1 MCYSKIRTDR
11 NDGYK
16 GVCIMKILI
25 TTDWYEPV
33 VNGVVTSVLNLT
45 KQLKEKGHEVKILT
59 LSKTRHTY
67 IEGDVIY
74 VGSVGVGLIYPEARL
89 KVAVIRQIIKGLIDW
104 KPDIIHSQCE
114 FSTFFMAKRIA
125 EELQIP
131 IVHTYHTVYEDYTHY
146 FSPRVAWGKAIVQK
160 MTRLLSEKVDY
171 MIAPSKKIADVLERY
186 EVVCPVAVVPS
197 GIDKEK
203 YTRYI
208 GTEWREKIRAKY
220 GISDD
225 TTVLLYVG
233 RLAKEKNIEEL
244 LHYQKRAAKYNTKLL
259 IVGGGPYKETL
270 VEETKNLGIEDMV
283 IFTGMIAPDQVA
295 KYYQA
300 GDLFVS
306 ASTSETQGLT
316 YVEALAAGIPLL
328 CREDPCLDQVVQ
340 EDTNGWT
347 YTDEISFETSLSTW
361 QQMLPDEK
369 EWMRREAESSSE
381 AFSSKTFGDKI
392 EKIYIEECQ
401 KPQICDTL

>member
-1 MCYSKIRTDR
+1 
-11 NDGYK
+11 
-16 GVCIMKILI
+16 MKILI

-104 KPDIIHSQCE
+104 KLDIIHSQCE

-171 MIAPSKKIADVLERY
+171 MIAPSKKIEDVLERY
-186 EVVCPVAVVPS
+186 EVACPVAVVPS
-197 GIDKEK
+197 GIDTEK
-203 YTRYI
+203 YTQYI
-208 GTEWREKIRAKY
+208 GTEWREKIRVKY

-244 LHYQKRAAKYNTKLL
+244 LSYQKQAAKHNTKLL

-270 VEETKNLGIEDMV
+270 VEETKNLGIEDTV

-316 YVEALAAGIPLL
+316 YIEALAAGIPLL

-340 EDTNGWT
+340 EDVNGWT
-347 YTDEISFETSLSTW
+347 YTDETSFEKCLSTW
-361 QQMLPDEK
+361 QKMLPDEK
-369 EWMRREAESSSE
+369 EWMRQEAESSAD

-392 EKIYIEECQ
+392 EKIYMEECK
-401 KPQICDTL
+401 KPQFCDTL